1 MGRLDDDDLVPGAKP
16 RPARGFPFRL
26 VLYAL
31 IMTAGAAAA
40 GYFAWTYR
48 EKNIAQGEKLKT
60 AEARATLYDEQKKK
74 ADELEVK
81 VNDETKRN
89 DELMKVSKKMEAD
102 LKATESEITNLREL
116 KRKFERR
123 AEAFEAL
130 KAKLKDMIESKQ
142 VEVAR
147 REGRM
152 IIRLPAEVLF
162 PLGSA
167 DLSEDGRIALIKL
180 SAALEKM
187 DRKFMVAGHT
197 DTGKM
202 QPGSKYKTNWDLST
216 ARAVTVTQLLITAKI
231 DPKNLVAAGYGEFAP
246 IADNKSESGRKQNRR
261 IEIVLLPNIE
271 ELSVFDEE
279 AETKPEPAPEP
290 APAGSGSAAPAPAPS
305 K

>member
-1 MGRLDDDDLVPGAKP
+1 MARMDDDDLVPGAKP

-31 IMTAGAAAA
+31 IMTAAAGAA

-48 EKNIAQGEKLKT
+48 EKNIALGRDHKAAKE
-60 AEARATLYDEQKKK
+60 RADLYDAQKQK
-74 ADELEVK
+74 ADEAELK
-81 VNDETKRN
+81 LQNETKRN
-89 DELMKVSKKMEAD
+89 DELMKVSKKMESD
-102 LKATESEITNLREL
+102 LKATEGEIANLREL

-142 VEVAR
+142 VEVTR

-167 DLSEDGRIALIKL
+167 ELSEDGRIALIKL
-180 SAALEKM
+180 SAALERM

-202 QPGSKYKTNWDLST
+202 QAGSKYKTNWDLST
-216 ARAVTVTQLLITAKI
+216 ARAVTVTELLITAKI

-246 IADNKSESGRKQNRR
+246 IADNKTETGRKQNRR

-279 AETKPEPAPEP
+279 AEAAKEPSPS
-290 APAGSGSAAPAPAPS
+290 GDGGGSAAPAPS